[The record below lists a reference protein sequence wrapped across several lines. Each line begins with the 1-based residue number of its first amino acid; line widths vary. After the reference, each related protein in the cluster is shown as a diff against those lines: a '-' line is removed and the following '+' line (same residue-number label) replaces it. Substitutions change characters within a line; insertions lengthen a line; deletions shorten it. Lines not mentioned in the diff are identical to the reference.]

1 MNTNRGSVSI
11 QITALISH
19 CVAYSLIVNHLD
31 TGDTLSSPAD
41 RHNYFFF
48 MQILLSLPVVKQLQ
62 MVVEWSRGS
71 YQSCFI
77 IGSKLDNQLQ

>member
-11 QITALISH
+11 QITASISH

-62 MVVEWSRGS
+62 MAVEWSRGS
-71 YQSCFI
+71 YQSTFI